1 MEVREFVENKRPLFT
16 PVKVSP
22 LVVFHVTSKGS
33 EIQNLRAG
41 HQSFY
46 PHQARGIGIHADNFS
61 AELRR
66 SFGNQCIFK
75 YGGGA

>member
-1 MEVREFVENKRPLFT
+1 MEVREFVENKRSLFT

-22 LVVFHVTSKGS
+22 LVGFHVTSKGS